1 MSGSPARTPM
11 HRRVR
16 PFQVNCAFLASNT
29 ATELVEIYQ
38 QYVDL
43 HKGIESDANAN
54 GREMCQRRRQRG
66 GESLS
71 DQLSGET
78 LCSLHTKQK

>member
-1 MSGSPARTPM
+1 MSGSPARRTPM
-11 HRRVR
+11 HPRVR

-38 QYVDL
+38 QYVTRDL

-54 GREMCQRRRQRG
+54 GREMCQRRRQGG

-71 DQLSGET
+71 DQ
-78 LCSLHTKQK
+78 

>member
-1 MSGSPARTPM
+1 M
-11 HRRVR
+11 HPRVR
-16 PFQVNCAFLASNT
+16 PFQVTSAFLASDT

-38 QYVDL
+38 QYVTRDL

-66 GESLS
+66 RES
-71 DQLSGET
+71 Q
-78 LCSLHTKQK
+78 

>member
-38 QYVDL
+38 RYVTRDL
-43 HKGIESDANAN
+43 QGIESDANAN
-54 GREMCQRRRQRG
+54 VSKEKAERGRESQ
-66 GESLS
+66 
-71 DQLSGET
+71 
-78 LCSLHTKQK
+78 